1 MRRSTLLKAKPENVV
16 RLAHY
21 LKLHI
26 DGMSIRQIAKL
37 VYWRITRTGYNRY

>member
-1 MRRSTLLKAKPENVV
+1 MKRGTLLKAKPENVI
-16 RLAHY
+16 RLAKY

-26 DGMSIRQIAKL
+26 NGMSHRQIASL